1 MTTKT
6 KQFDVVAISP
16 VNNRET
22 TFRSVSA
29 DNVNISTEGITF
41 NFNNFHPT
49 VPVISMVEVSQD
61 LLDAQLAY
69 FKKNGTANE

>member
-1 MTTKT
+1 MTTQQ

-22 TFRSVSA
+22 TFRSVLA
-29 DNVNISTEGITF
+29 ANVNISTEGITF
-41 NFNNFHPT
+41 NFNDFYPA

-69 FKKNGTANE
+69 FSKYGTANE

>member
-41 NFNNFHPT
+41 NFNNFYPT